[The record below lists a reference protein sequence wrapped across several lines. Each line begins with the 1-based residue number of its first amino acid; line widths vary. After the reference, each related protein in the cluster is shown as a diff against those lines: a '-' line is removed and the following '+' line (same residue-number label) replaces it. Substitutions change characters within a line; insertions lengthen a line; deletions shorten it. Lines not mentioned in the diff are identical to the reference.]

1 MLATIKPRARASALV
16 AALVVIGIVALL
28 LLRSSPHHPRHPVR
42 TSGHRTPVSGFAPLP
57 AFAADSV
64 WNTRVDGS
72 SQPLDPSSPALV
84 ATLMGMVNQEMSA
97 RYGPWI
103 NTTAYS
109 VPVYDVPANQPRV
122 RVILDRPQ
130 PYAASLKASFA
141 AGVPVPPDAR
151 PAAGRDEHLLVWQPA
166 TDTMWEFFHMHKMP
180 DGWHADWGGTMQNVS
195 HNPGY
200 FTGADAGWGA
210 TATSLP
216 LAGGLI
222 TPSELRAGVINHAL
236 ALAIP
241 SVRAKTWTFPAQR
254 TDGNDLTTN
263 SIPEGARFRIDPS
276 LNLASLHLPPLTL
289 MLARAAQRYGIILR
303 DKSGVVTFYAQD
315 PAPTGANPYAELFG
329 VALPSTALA
338 SFPWSRLQLL
348 QMKLNSYK

>member
-1 MLATIKPRARASALV
+1 
-16 AALVVIGIVALL
+16 
-28 LLRSSPHHPRHPVR
+28 
-42 TSGHRTPVSGFAPLP
+42 
-57 AFAADSV
+57 
-64 WNTRVDGS
+64 
-72 SQPLDPSSPALV
+72 
-84 ATLMGMVNQEMSA
+84 
-97 RYGPWI
+97 
-103 NTTAYS
+103 
-109 VPVYDVPANQPRV
+109 
-122 RVILDRPQ
+122 
-130 PYAASLKASFA
+130 
-141 AGVPVPPDAR
+141 
-151 PAAGRDEHLLVWQPA
+151 
-166 TDTMWEFFHMHKMP
+166 
-180 DGWHADWGGTMQNVS
+180 
-195 HNPGY
+195 
-200 FTGADAGWGA
+200 
-210 TATSLP
+210 
-216 LAGGLI
+216 LI